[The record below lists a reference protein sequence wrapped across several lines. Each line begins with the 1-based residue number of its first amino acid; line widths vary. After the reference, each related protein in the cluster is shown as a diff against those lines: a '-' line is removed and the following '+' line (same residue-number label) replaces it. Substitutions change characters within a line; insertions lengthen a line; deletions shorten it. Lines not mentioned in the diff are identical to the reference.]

1 MGLTHGVRVGACYVP
16 QSDPEG
22 PIRVNT
28 VILLGRIAP
37 LLRADT
43 RDAVRAGDGCQHTTH
58 AHNVSVACVHLRV
71 CGCGCVTACRR
82 SWARLRKPCATRLV
96 MYDSLQCGVFR
107 QRTRASTVPYVSR
120 STTPVL
126 LDCGRGAGEPVLT
139 LAWHRLWV
147 GCADAL
153 QAVAAPCVPHD
164 GGSVGG
170 CSQRGVPTH
179 GCDDGALLGGCHAAY
194 HAA

>member
-1 MGLTHGVRVGACYVP
+1 M
-16 QSDPEG
+16 
-22 PIRVNT
+22 
-28 VILLGRIAP
+28 
-37 LLRADT
+37 LRA
-43 RDAVRAGDGCQHTTH
+43 AVRPRGTHPRQHCHLVGPHRSLVACRYPGCGTCWRCATH
-58 AHNVSVACVHLRV
+58 AHDVNIACVDLPV
-71 CGCGCVTACRR
+71 CLWLCRCVAARRR

-96 MYDSLQCGVFR
+96 MYDSLQCGAYR